1 MTASTDEPPG
11 RDAMLE
17 DVFNLRDLG
26 GYRAIDGRRVRWR
39 RVYRGAGLYRLS
51 GADLRRV
58 RGLEWATVVDLR
70 TDREVQATG
79 ICPAV
84 AARGPVLHRPMI
96 RETWNRGLLDQAQP
110 ADEFLCDR
118 YRDMLSE
125 GAPGAPATT
134 MLAQPEPFMQAPAAA
149 MRLLL
154 AWLTETHG
162 GADGYLRS
170 IGVAPARITALRD
183 RLLEPVPA

>member
-11 RDAMLE
+11 RDVMLE

-26 GYRAIDGRRVRWR
+26 GYRAIDGRRVRWG
-39 RVYRGAGLYRLS
+39 RVYRGAGLQRLR

-58 RGLEWATVVDLR
+58 RGLGWATVVDLR
-70 TDREVQATG
+70 TDGEVQATG

-118 YRDMLSE
+118 YRW
-125 GAPGAPATT
+125 
-134 MLAQPEPFMQAPAAA
+134 LA
-149 MRLLL
+149 
-154 AWLTETHG
+154 ETHG